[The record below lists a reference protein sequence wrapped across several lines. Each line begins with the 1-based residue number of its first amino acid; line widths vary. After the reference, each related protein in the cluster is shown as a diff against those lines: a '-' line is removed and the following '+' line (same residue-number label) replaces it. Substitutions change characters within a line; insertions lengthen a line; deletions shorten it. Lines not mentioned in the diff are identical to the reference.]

1 MSIGK
6 VGIVFF
12 SKNGATKQV
21 AETIAEG
28 INTQQPN
35 SVLLVEVLSSEVV
48 EGRYDNDNKLKSLD
62 SCDAI
67 IFGSPTYMG
76 SPAAQFKSFM
86 DASSDTYCKKA
97 WRNKLA
103 AGFTTGGSLNGEQQQ
118 TLLSFFTLACQHGMI
133 WAGLDISKHIDDLGL
148 NRPGSSIGLV
158 ASENE
163 TADSSN
169 NHINSNDLQTAFYFG
184 QRIASLVKR
193 T

>member
-1 MSIGK
+1 MGIGK

-35 SVLLVEVLSSEVV
+35 SVLLVKVLSSEVV
-48 EGRYDNDNKLKSLD
+48 EGRYDNDDKLTALD
-62 SCDAI
+62 SCDAVV
-67 IFGSPTYMG
+67 FGAPTYMG

-86 DASSDTYCKKA
+86 DASSDTYSKKS

-133 WAGLDISKHIDDLGL
+133 WAGLDVSKHIDDLGL
-148 NRPGSSIGLV
+148 NRTGSSIGLV
-158 ASENE
+158 ASVDEDPTSTNNSVNE
-163 TADSSN
+163 
-169 NHINSNDLQTAFYFG
+169 NDLKTAFYFG
-184 QRIASLVKR
+184 QRIASLVQSS
-193 T
+193 

>member
-1 MSIGK
+1 MSINK

-28 INTQQPN
+28 INTQQPG
-35 SVLLVEVLSSEVV
+35 SALLIEVLSSEIV
-48 EGRYDNDNKLKSLD
+48 EGRYDNDGKLNALNN
-62 SCDAI
+62 CDAI
-67 IFGSPTYMG
+67 IFGAPTYMG

-118 TLLSFFTLACQHGMI
+118 TLLSFFTLACQHGMV

-148 NRPGSSIGLV
+148 NRTGSSIGLV
-158 ASENE
+158 ASDDQ
-163 TADSSN
+163 TAESTN
-169 NHINSNDLQTAFYFG
+169 NHIHSNDLKTAFYFG
-184 QRIASLVKR
+184 QRIASLVER

>member
-1 MSIGK
+1 MGIGK

-48 EGRYDNDNKLKSLD
+48 EGRYDNDDKLKSLD
-62 SCDAI
+62 
-67 IFGSPTYMG
+67 
-76 SPAAQFKSFM
+76 
-86 DASSDTYCKKA
+86 
-97 WRNKLA
+97 N
-103 AGFTTGGSLNGEQQQ
+103 
-118 TLLSFFTLACQHGMI
+118 
-133 WAGLDISKHIDDLGL
+133 LGL
-148 NRPGSSIGLV
+148 NRTGSSIGLV
-158 ASENE
+158 ASEDE
-163 TADSSN
+163 MADSTS